1 MIIMTS
7 IKSILKVGSSSRME
21 PLPPTAFPARQWW
34 WRRWRRGGGAEE
46 PAEADDVQ
54 GEGCEENAWMEG
66 SIVAQVRFQ

>member
-7 IKSILKVGSSSRME
+7 IKPILKVGSSSRME

-34 WRRWRRGGGAEE
+34 WRRGGGAEE

>member
-21 PLPPTAFPARQWW
+21 PLPPTAFQARQWW
-34 WRRWRRGGGAEE
+34 WRRGGGAEE

-54 GEGCEENAWMEG
+54 REGCEENAWMEG
-66 SIVAQVRFQ
+66 SIVAQVRLQ

>member
-1 MIIMTS
+1 
-7 IKSILKVGSSSRME
+7 ME

-34 WRRWRRGGGAEE
+34 WRRGGGAEE

-66 SIVAQVRFQ
+66 SIVAQVRLQ

>member
-7 IKSILKVGSSSRME
+7 IKSIFKVGSSSRME

-66 SIVAQVRFQ
+66 SIVAQVEL